1 MELVNKEFAKVDK
14 VDLFYLTSDDSS
26 KGVADKLL
34 KDVEGKGILTNK
46 GNTYVGDFYISTDG
60 LYYHDLNN
68 VDKFMVSRKSLLNA
82 LNYAGYTLAWDI
94 ILKLQPFISKK
105 QVFLE
110 ELGNL
115 SDFVMDHS
123 MDFNEFCDG
132 QEKKLIFDENS
143 NSFKNDFIY
152 KTDDKKLSK

>member
-34 KDVEGKGILTNK
+34 KDVLQYEKEN
-46 GNTYVGDFYISTDG
+46 NTYVGEFYLSTDG

-68 VDKFMVSRKSLLNA
+68 VNKFMVSRKSLLNA
-82 LNYAGYTLAWDI
+82 LNYAGYTLAWDV

-115 SDFVMDHS
+115 SDFVMDYS

>member
-1 MELVNKEFAKVDK
+1 MELVNKDFAKVDK
-14 VDLFYLTSDDSS
+14 VDLLYLTTDDSS

-34 KDVEGKGILTNK
+34 KDVLQYEKEN
-46 GNTYVGDFYISTDG
+46 NTYVGEFYLSTDG

-68 VDKFMVSRKSLLNA
+68 VNKFMVSRKSLLNA
-82 LNYAGYTLAWDI
+82 LNYAGYTLAWDV

-132 QEKKLIFDENS
+132 QEEKLIFDENS

>member
-14 VDLFYLTSDDSS
+14 VDLFYLATDDSS

-34 KDVEGKGILTNK
+34 KDVLQYEKEN
-46 GNTYVGDFYISTDG
+46 NTYVGEFYLSTDG

-68 VDKFMVSRKSLLNA
+68 VNKFMVSRKSLLNA
-82 LNYAGYTLAWDI
+82 LNYAGYTLAWDV

-132 QEKKLIFDENS
+132 QEEKLIFDENS

>member
-1 MELVNKEFAKVDK
+1 MELVNNDFAKVDK
-14 VDLFYLTSDDSS
+14 VDLFYLTTDDSS

-34 KDVEGKGILTNK
+34 KDVLQYEKEN
-46 GNTYVGDFYISTDG
+46 NTYVGEFYLSTDG

-68 VDKFMVSRKSLLNA
+68 VNKFMVSRKSLLNA
-82 LNYAGYTLAWDI
+82 LNYAGYTLAWDV

-132 QEKKLIFDENS
+132 QEEKLIFDENS

>member
-1 MELVNKEFAKVDK
+1 MELVNNDFAKVDK
-14 VDLFYLTSDDSS
+14 VDLLYLTTDDSS

-34 KDVEGKGILTNK
+34 KDVLQYEKEN
-46 GNTYVGDFYISTDG
+46 NTYVGEFYLSTDG

-68 VDKFMVSRKSLLNA
+68 VNKFMVSRKSLLNA
-82 LNYAGYTLAWDI
+82 LNYAGYTLAWDV

>member
-34 KDVEGKGILTNK
+34 KDVLQYEKEN
-46 GNTYVGDFYISTDG
+46 NTYVGEFYLSTDG

-68 VDKFMVSRKSLLNA
+68 INKFIVSRKSLLNA

-110 ELGNL
+110 DLGNL
-115 SDFVMDHS
+115 SDYVMDHS

-152 KTDDKKLSK
+152 KSDDKKLSK

>member
-1 MELVNKEFAKVDK
+1 MELVNNDFAKVDK
-14 VDLFYLTSDDSS
+14 VDLFYLTTEDSS

-34 KDVEGKGILTNK
+34 KDVLQYEKEN
-46 GNTYVGDFYISTDG
+46 NTYVGEFYLSTDG

-68 VDKFMVSRKSLLNA
+68 VNKFMVSRKSLLNA
-82 LNYAGYTLAWDI
+82 LNYAGYTLAWDV

-115 SDFVMDHS
+115 SDFVMDYS

>member
-1 MELVNKEFAKVDK
+1 MELVNNDFAKVDK
-14 VDLFYLTSDDSS
+14 VDLLYLTTDDSS

-34 KDVEGKGILTNK
+34 KDVLQYEKEN
-46 GNTYVGDFYISTDG
+46 NTYVGEFYLSTDG

-68 VDKFMVSRKSLLNA
+68 VNKFMVSRKSLLNA
-82 LNYAGYTLAWDI
+82 LNYAGYTLAWDV

-105 QVFLE
+105 KVFLE

>member
-1 MELVNKEFAKVDK
+1 MELVNNDFAKVDK
-14 VDLFYLTSDDSS
+14 VDLLYLTTDDSS

-34 KDVEGKGILTNK
+34 KDVLQYEKEN
-46 GNTYVGDFYISTDG
+46 NTYVGEFYLSTDG

-68 VDKFMVSRKSLLNA
+68 VNKFMVSRKSLLNA
-82 LNYAGYTLAWDI
+82 LNYAGYTLAWDV

-115 SDFVMDHS
+115 SYFVMDHS

-132 QEKKLIFDENS
+132 QEEKLIFDENS

>member
-1 MELVNKEFAKVDK
+1 MELVNKEFAKVNQ
-14 VDLFYLTSDDSS
+14 VDLFYLASDDSS
-26 KGVADKLL
+26 KGVANKLL
-34 KDVEGKGILTNK
+34 EAVFKYERENSK
-46 GNTYVGDFYISTDG
+46 YVGEFYLSTDG
-60 LYYHDLNN
+60 LYYQVLNN
-68 VDKFMVSRKSLLNA
+68 VNKFMVSRKSLLNA

-152 KTDDKKLSK
+152 KIDDKKLSK

>member
-14 VDLFYLTSDDSS
+14 VDLFYLTTDDSS

-34 KDVEGKGILTNK
+34 KDVLQYEKEN
-46 GNTYVGDFYISTDG
+46 NTYVGEFYISTDG

-68 VDKFMVSRKSLLNA
+68 VNKFMVSRKSLLNA
-82 LNYAGYTLAWDI
+82 LNYAGYTLAWDV

>member
-1 MELVNKEFAKVDK
+1 MELVNNDFAKVDK
-14 VDLFYLTSDDSS
+14 VDLLYLTTDDSS

-34 KDVEGKGILTNK
+34 KDVLQYEKEN
-46 GNTYVGDFYISTDG
+46 NTYVGEFYLSTDG

-68 VDKFMVSRKSLLNA
+68 VNKFMVSRKSLLNA
-82 LNYAGYTLAWDI
+82 LNYAGYTLAWDV

-132 QEKKLIFDENS
+132 QEEKLIFDENF
-143 NSFKNDFIY
+143 NNFKNDFIY
-152 KTDDKKLSK
+152 KIDDKKLSK

>member
-1 MELVNKEFAKVDK
+1 MELVNKEFAKVDHF
-14 VDLFYLTSDDSS
+14 DLFYLTTAASS

-34 KDVEGKGILTNK
+34 KDVLQYEKEN
-46 GNTYVGDFYISTDG
+46 NTYVEEFYLSTDG

-68 VDKFMVSRKSLLNA
+68 VNKFMVSRKSLLNA

>member
-1 MELVNKEFAKVDK
+1 MELVNNDFAKVDK
-14 VDLFYLTSDDSS
+14 VDLLYLTTDDSS

-34 KDVEGKGILTNK
+34 KDVLQYEKEN
-46 GNTYVGDFYISTDG
+46 NTYVGEFYLSTDG

-68 VDKFMVSRKSLLNA
+68 VNKFMVSRKSLLNA
-82 LNYAGYTLAWDI
+82 LNYAGYTLAWDV

-115 SDFVMDHS
+115 SDFVMAHS

-132 QEKKLIFDENS
+132 QEEKLIFDENS

>member
-1 MELVNKEFAKVDK
+1 MELVNKEFAKVNQ
-14 VDLFYLTSDDSS
+14 VDLFYLASDDSS
-26 KGVADKLL
+26 KGVANKLL
-34 KDVEGKGILTNK
+34 EAVFKYERENSK
-46 GNTYVGDFYISTDG
+46 YVGEFYLSTDG
-60 LYYHDLNN
+60 LYYQVLNN
-68 VDKFMVSRKSLLNA
+68 VNKFMVSRKSLLNA

-132 QEKKLIFDENS
+132 QEEKLIFDENS

>member
-1 MELVNKEFAKVDK
+1 MELVNNDFAKVDK
-14 VDLFYLTSDDSS
+14 VDLLYLTTDDSS

-34 KDVEGKGILTNK
+34 KDVLQYEKEN
-46 GNTYVGDFYISTDG
+46 NTYVGEFYLSTDG

-68 VDKFMVSRKSLLNA
+68 VNKFMVSRKSLLNA
-82 LNYAGYTLAWDI
+82 LNYAGYTLAWDV

-132 QEKKLIFDENS
+132 QEEKLIFDENS

>member
-1 MELVNKEFAKVDK
+1 MELVNNDFAKVDK
-14 VDLFYLTSDDSS
+14 VDLLYLTTDDSS

-34 KDVEGKGILTNK
+34 KDVLQYEKEN
-46 GNTYVGDFYISTDG
+46 NTYVGEFYLSTDG

-68 VDKFMVSRKSLLNA
+68 VNKFMVSRKSLLNA
-82 LNYAGYTLAWDI
+82 LNYAGYTLAWDV

-132 QEKKLIFDENS
+132 QEEKLIFDENS

-152 KTDDKKLSK
+152 KTDHKKLSK

>member
-14 VDLFYLTSDDSS
+14 VDLFYLTTDDSS

-34 KDVEGKGILTNK
+34 KDVLQYEKEN
-46 GNTYVGDFYISTDG
+46 NTYVGEFYLSTDG

-68 VDKFMVSRKSLLNA
+68 VNKFMVSRKSLLNA
-82 LNYAGYTLAWDI
+82 LNYAGYTLAWDV

-115 SDFVMDHS
+115 SDFVMNHS
-123 MDFNEFCDG
+123 MNFNEFCDG

>member
-14 VDLFYLTSDDSS
+14 VDLFYLTTDDSS

-34 KDVEGKGILTNK
+34 KDVLQYEKEN
-46 GNTYVGDFYISTDG
+46 NTYVGEFYLSTDG

-68 VDKFMVSRKSLLNA
+68 VNKFMVSRKSLLNA
-82 LNYAGYTLAWDI
+82 LNYAGYTLAWDV

>member
-1 MELVNKEFAKVDK
+1 MELVNNDFAKVDK
-14 VDLFYLTSDDSS
+14 VDLLYLTTDDSS

-34 KDVEGKGILTNK
+34 KDVLQYEKEN
-46 GNTYVGDFYISTDG
+46 NTYVGEFYLSTDG

-68 VDKFMVSRKSLLNA
+68 VNKFMVSRKSLLNA
-82 LNYAGYTLAWDI
+82 LNYAGYTLAWDV

-132 QEKKLIFDENS
+132 QEEKLIFDEKS

>member
-1 MELVNKEFAKVDK
+1 MELVNNDFAKVDK
-14 VDLFYLTSDDSS
+14 VDLFYLTTDDSS

-34 KDVEGKGILTNK
+34 KDVLQYEKEN
-46 GNTYVGDFYISTDG
+46 NTYVGEFYLSTDG

-68 VDKFMVSRKSLLNA
+68 VNKFMVSRKSLLNA
-82 LNYAGYTLAWDI
+82 LNYAGYTLAWDV

>member
-1 MELVNKEFAKVDK
+1 MELVNNDFAKVDK
-14 VDLFYLTSDDSS
+14 VDLLYLTTDDSS

-34 KDVEGKGILTNK
+34 KDVLQYEKEN
-46 GNTYVGDFYISTDG
+46 NTYVGEFYLSTDS
-60 LYYHDLNN
+60 LYYHNLNN
-68 VDKFMVSRKSLLNA
+68 VNKFMVSRKSLLNA
-82 LNYAGYTLAWDI
+82 LNYAGYTLAWDV

-115 SDFVMDHS
+115 SDFVMNHS

>member
-1 MELVNKEFAKVDK
+1 MELVNNDFAKVDK
-14 VDLFYLTSDDSS
+14 VDLLYLTTDDSS

-34 KDVEGKGILTNK
+34 KDVLQYEKEN
-46 GNTYVGDFYISTDG
+46 NTYVGEFYLSTDG

-68 VDKFMVSRKSLLNA
+68 VNKFMVSRKSLLNA
-82 LNYAGYTLAWDI
+82 LNYAGYTLAWDV

-115 SDFVMDHS
+115 SDFVMNHS